1 MIVGNHCIIIYLS
14 VNDVIRV
21 NERMLNPGITAQ
33 IIRCAVPR
41 VRYTAQSTVIIHQIK
56 FSWGSSCHF
65 KRSKQKVR
73 AVRISNC
80 LLVQE
85 LRICTAIDSIS
96 LKIFFIRNR
105 IHRGFRNI
113 IPIECHFLIARG
125 NGHMG
130 FGRWF
135 CELIIPLINTLS
147 CHRVERKVFIILSNQ
162 QCDRKSPC
170 FSSRQINR
178 P

>member
-1 MIVGNHCIIIYLS
+1 MIVGGHCIIIYLS

-21 NERMLNPGITAQ
+21 DEGMLNPGITAQ
-33 IIRCAVPR
+33 IIRYAVPC
-41 VRYTAQSTVIIHQIK
+41 VRYTAQATVIIHQIK
-56 FSWGSSCHF
+56 LSRGSPCHF

-73 AVRISNC
+73 AVRISNG
-80 LLVQE
+80 LLIQE
-85 LRICTAIDSIS
+85 LRICTAIDNIS
-96 LKIFFIRNR
+96 LKIFFFRNR

-113 IPIECHFLIARG
+113 IPIECHFLIAGG

-130 FGRWF
+130 FGRWL
-135 CELIIPLINTLS
+135 CELIIPLVNALS
-147 CHRVERKVFIILSNQ
+147 CHRVQCKVFIILSNQ
-162 QCDRKSPC
+162 QCDGKSPG